1 MRKETIA
8 AISTGM
14 TASGIGI
21 VRMSGPEAI
30 QAADRLF
37 SGRKPLASAATH
49 TLHHGFIEK
58 EGVSYDEVLVSVM
71 RAPHTYTGED
81 VVEINCHGGLYVARR
96 ILELVLS
103 EGIALAEPGEFT
115 KRAFLNGRMDLSQA
129 ESVAGVIASGNE
141 YALRAG
147 VAGLKGK
154 IEELIRGIRDRLLDE
169 ISAIEAALDDPEH
182 YDLTGYGDAL
192 LKRLDPIE
200 NEVKDLLKRSE
211 RGSLLREGIRTA
223 IAGRPNAGKSSFLN
237 LLSGFEKSIVTEIPG
252 TTRDVIEEAVN
263 VGGLTLL
270 LMDTAGLR
278 ETADPVERIG
288 VDRAKE
294 ALSQADLVLYVV
306 DAVTG
311 LQPEDAET
319 LKTLDPKKVILLYN
333 KADLL
338 PETVDRGAFGDG
350 ILFSCRTEEGLSE
363 LEKTITGRFL
373 SGQVSFNDTVI
384 LTSERQISLLKEAL
398 QSLEEVRQGISD
410 GVSEEFLSSD
420 LLSAYTALGKIIGEA
435 VEDDVADRV
444 FEKFCMGK

>member
-21 VRMSGPEAI
+21 VRLSGPEAI
-30 QAADRLF
+30 PAADRLF

-103 EGIALAEPGEFT
+103 EGVALAEPGEFT

-154 IEELIRGIRDRLLDE
+154 IEELIRSIRDRLLDE

-182 YDLTGYGDAL
+182 YDLTGYGAGL
-192 LKRLDPIE
+192 LGRLEPIE

-223 IAGRPNAGKSSFLN
+223 IAGRPNAGKSSLLN

-350 ILFSCRTEEGLSE
+350 IPFSCRTEEGLSE

-398 QSLEEVRQGISD
+398 QALEEVRQGISD